1 MRAGLET
8 NTEVKPT
15 PLNRIRMLFAGLNRL
30 QQAHSLAADIMA
42 VLVVMILGGI
52 SALVVYWPSMK
63 TQKPLTAILVDGVA
77 VKVNSQGEKALLRMA
92 RRKVAGKVQLE
103 GGGISH
109 ETTWAMLGAR
119 TEHGPIS
126 RILRALSSK
135 DSVASRYLEEAG
147 SPPLN
152 LEIPVSLDSEAAVE
166 ALVAIKEKLD
176 KPARNARFDFSL
188 NQVVPEKR
196 GVSLDV
202 YGTLERMD
210 KALGEGKNRV
220 AMKVKAVEPGVTA
233 AQLLNIDVDTV
244 AGFFETPYSRMKK
257 DEDRTYNV
265 NLGASVL
272 DGHVIMPG
280 ELFSFNDVVG
290 DRSQARGF
298 RYAPVIAG
306 GKIVEG
312 MGGGTC
318 QVASTLYAAAFFAG
332 LTIEDRVPH
341 SRPSSYIKL
350 GLDAT
355 VSYPS
360 KDLKIRNPLDYPV
373 VIHFKLEDGIARAE
387 IRAKERPFIVS
398 LLRRVIGTTPYP
410 VRVVDDENVPRG
422 KEVVTQRGVP
432 GYKVSRFRIIERDK
446 VAYRFQ
452 SFDRYPPTVEF
463 VHKGSGNPGAIDAK
477 SAPKPDMHKPYRASP
492 SLRMVQGLDIWY
504 EKTHN

>member
-1 MRAGLET
+1 MNSNPKTSRPFESQL
-8 NTEVKPT
+8 
-15 PLNRIRMLFAGLNRL
+15 LSRFIRW
-30 QQAHSLAADIMA
+30 QSAHSIWADTIAVFAA
-42 VLVVMILGGI
+42 LLLGG
-52 SALVVYWPSMK
+52 VVAVIIYWPSIK
-63 TQKPLTAILVDGVA
+63 QREPLTSILVDGTPV
-77 VKVNSQGEKALLRMA
+77 SLDG
-92 RRKVAGKVQLE
+92 AGKKQLYRLARDKVSGEVLLE

-109 ETTWAMLGAR
+109 RTTWAGLGAR
-119 TEHGPIS
+119 TQHASID
-126 RILRALSSK
+126 RVIAQLRNEKSAANRYHEREGGSEIALSM
-135 DSVASRYLEEAG
+135 
-147 SPPLN
+147 
-152 LEIPVSLDSEAAVE
+152 PVSLSSEAAVE
-166 ALVAIKEKLD
+166 ALVAIKEKID
-176 KPARNARFDFSL
+176 RPPKNARFDFSL
-188 NQVVPEKR
+188 NRVVPEEEGR
-196 GVSLDV
+196 ALDV

-210 KALGEGKNRV
+210 KALFEGRNKV
-220 AMKVKAVEPGVTA
+220 AMMVKAVPPGVTA
-233 AQLLNIDVDTV
+233 AQLRDIDVDTV
-244 AGFFETPYSRMKK
+244 AGFYETPYSRMKK
-257 DEDRTYNV
+257 DADRTFNV
-265 NLGASVL
+265 NLGASIL

-387 IRAKERPFIVS
+387 FRSKKRPFTVS
-398 LLRRVIGTTPYP
+398 LLRKVIGTTPYP
-410 VRVVDDENVPRG
+410 VRVVDDSNLPRG

-463 VHKGSGNPGAIDAK
+463 VHKGIGAPGTMDGK
-477 SAPKPDMHKPYRASP
+477 SAPKADMHKPYRASP
-492 SLRMVQGLDIWY
+492 SLRMVQGTELWY